1 MDGGV
6 LKVHH
11 PCLLTCD
18 GDYRACDDFRL
29 GDGPFCLFRFADIF
43 VVPAG
48 AFSVLPPGDR
58 HHNNRP
64 GLSSSFG
71 KCKIGVR
78 TIDIQWRS
86 GTRRACLRPCK
97 PPEGAVGKKYCG
109 ELPDACGSSCIKP
122 EGATSGFSIFMP
134 IRLADHPLG
143 HKPNRRSEP
152 DGNIYQQTGRIKG
165 MIWIIESF
173 GN

>member
-18 GDYRACDDFRL
+18 GDYRACGDFRL

-48 AFSVLPPGDR
+48 AFSVLPPGGR
-58 HHNNRP
+58 HHNNSS

-78 TIDIQWRS
+78 TIDIEWRS
-86 GTRRACLRPCK
+86 VTRRACLRPCK
-97 PPEGAVGKKYCG
+97 QPEGAVGRKYG
-109 ELPDACGSSCIKP
+109 V
-122 EGATSGFSIFMP
+122 GASGCL
-134 IRLADHPLG
+134 RQLL
-143 HKPNRRSEP
+143 HKARRCHFGLFHLHAHKARRSP
-152 DGNIYQQTGRIKG
+152 ARTQAQPSIGTRWKYLSTN
-165 MIWIIESF
+165 SS
-173 GN
+173 N

>member
-1 MDGGV
+1 MAAGV

-11 PCLLTCD
+11 PCFLIGV
-18 GDYRACDDFRL
+18 GDYRVCGDFRP

-64 GLSSSFG
+64 GLSNNFG
-71 KCKIGVR
+71 KCKIEVR
-78 TIDIQWRS
+78 TIDIERRS
-86 GTRRACLRPCK
+86 VARRACLRPCK
-97 PPEGAVGKKYCG
+97 QPEGAVGRKYCG

-134 IRLADHPLG
+134 IRVADHSPG
-143 HKPNRRSEP
+143 DKPNRR
-152 DGNIYQQTGRIKG
+152 
-165 MIWIIESF
+165 
-173 GN
+173 